1 MKNLHFKCSGKF
13 TIENGKLK
21 SDTKFIVEKT
31 RDSILITSEDYSINQ
46 INISGSNF
54 SQMIGSMRGGSYIGS
69 CGNFK
74 NISIKSNKISFNGY
88 EFTIKNNILYI
99 NDVEFKE
106 DSKNKQQEELKENEY
121 LEYPLERESISNIN
135 VSSSAEL
142 EIKDLT
148 ILNCENLSITI
159 QGSGLF
165 ETTFDGYFVK
175 NLILNVQGSGELH
188 INKFQSDCC
197 YCSIL
202 GSGDIF
208 LRHSDFNILD
218 LNIVGSGDIRGIS
231 TTTNSISK
239 NIVGSGDINGF
250 KE

>member
-1 MKNLHFKCSGKF
+1 MGKF

-54 SQMIGSMRGGSYIGS
+54 SQMIGSMTGGSYIGS

-106 DSKNKQQEELKENEY
+106 DSKNKQQEVN
-121 LEYPLERESISNIN
+121 
-135 VSSSAEL
+135 
-142 EIKDLT
+142 
-148 ILNCENLSITI
+148 
-159 QGSGLF
+159 
-165 ETTFDGYFVK
+165 
-175 NLILNVQGSGELH
+175 
-188 INKFQSDCC
+188 
-197 YCSIL
+197 
-202 GSGDIF
+202 
-208 LRHSDFNILD
+208 
-218 LNIVGSGDIRGIS
+218 
-231 TTTNSISK
+231 
-239 NIVGSGDINGF
+239 
-250 KE
+250 